1 MALGIWQR
9 CMHKNEIRFNHKT
22 RKDMEIKEHR
32 LVGVSY
38 RNTPNKGGTIKPN
51 FIIMHYD
58 GASNA
63 TSAIDWLTDVKS
75 KVSAHLHISRDGII
89 TQLAPFN
96 IKCWHAGISFWGS
109 RSDLN
114 NCSIGIELQNTGKE
128 FYTEKQINTAIEV
141 CSLIIALYPIEEIL
155 GHSDIAPGR
164 KEDPGIQFPWE
175 KFKLLLKGGYNGI
188 T

>member
-1 MALGIWQR
+1 MDIE
-9 CMHKNEIRFNHKT
+9 KNK
-22 RKDMEIKEHR
+22 

-38 RNTPNKGGTIKPN
+38 HETSNKGRVISPI

-63 TSAIDWLTDVKS
+63 TSAIHWMLDPQS
-75 KVSAHLHISRDGII
+75 RVSAHVHISRDGIV

-96 IKCWHAGISFWGS
+96 IKCWHAGLSSWAGLK
-109 RSDLN
+109 DLN
-114 NCSIGIELQNTGKE
+114 NYSIGIELQNKGNE
-128 FYTEKQINTAIEV
+128 VYTEKQIAAAIEV
-141 CSLIIALYPIEEIL
+141 CEAIVAHYPIQEIL

-164 KEDPGIQFPWE
+164 KEDPGKQFPWM
-175 KFKLLLKGGYNGI
+175 KFKSLIKKNYYGN